1 MDLEN
6 PSEPAAIKEDQ
17 AMVKDVK
24 DDLLEN
30 LEKTPEPAATK
41 EGQAN
46 DPDPSSDP
54 PLGPSSD
61 PSSGPSSESSSR
73 SQKVEK
79 KYSNYI
85 VGEMLTVNY
94 FRTIDNTTLQENWQL
109 GSPPRASLP
118 AFTETVSTTHSPPT
132 SPMYEDYHE
141 ETPQPVLI
149 RVGWSSALLLLC
161 IVNS

>member
-1 MDLEN
+1 MDLEI
-6 PSEPAAIKEDQ
+6 PPESAAIKEDQ

-54 PLGPSSD
+54 SSGQSSDPSSD

-73 SQKVEK
+73 TQKVEK
-79 KYSNYI
+79 KYLDYI
-85 VGEMLTVNY
+85 MGLMLTVN
-94 FRTIDNTTLQENWQL
+94 
-109 GSPPRASLP
+109 
-118 AFTETVSTTHSPPT
+118 
-132 SPMYEDYHE
+132 
-141 ETPQPVLI
+141 
-149 RVGWSSALLLLC
+149 
-161 IVNS
+161 